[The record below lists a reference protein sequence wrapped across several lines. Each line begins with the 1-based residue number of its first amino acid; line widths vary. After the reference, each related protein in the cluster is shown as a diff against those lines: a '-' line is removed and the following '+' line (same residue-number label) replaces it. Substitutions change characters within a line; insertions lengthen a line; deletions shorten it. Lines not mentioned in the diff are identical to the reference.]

1 MRLLSY
7 ETLDGQEGSY
17 NDLIKQLVKQ
27 TRYYYS
33 EVSGDEFKLAVPKLK
48 AMEAKI
54 QRLDREFGNEH
65 RDYLSDIIDELVQE
79 SETENLLI
87 EEFKR
92 TANILV
98 PKLSEDG
105 FDFDDYAIDFNIS
118 SGIAYLEFDG
128 YQNDKLNEYTLSVVK
143 DILKSLC
150 GKHNVIFI
158 DTSNT

>member
-7 ETLDGQEGSY
+7 ETIDGQEGSY
-17 NDLIKQLVKQ
+17 NDLIKQLVKK

-33 EVSGDEFKLAVPKLK
+33 EVSGDEFKKAVPELK

-65 RDYLSDIIDELVQE
+65 RDYLSDIIDELGQE
-79 SETENLLI
+79 AEVENQLI

-92 TANILV
+92 TASILV
-98 PKLSEDG
+98 PKLAEED
-105 FDFDDYAIDFNIS
+105 FDFDNFAIDFGITKGIS
-118 SGIAYLEFDG
+118 YLEYDG
-128 YQNDKLNEYTLSVVK
+128 YQNGKPNDNTSSVVK

-150 GKHNVIFI
+150 AKHSVIFI
-158 DTSNT
+158 DSSNT